1 MVKILM
7 CGSALTVKGGMVSVA
22 KNYLQYPY
30 WKGYQLSY
38 IPTHKE
44 INKYL
49 LVLYFGMRYMQIVW
63 LALFGNY
70 KIVHLHIAERG
81 SFYRKAILALTL
93 KSIGKKVILHH
104 HHAEFEEFYDS
115 LSARKKNFVKTVFE
129 RVDLNIVL
137 GTYFIPLIID
147 KAPKARVKVLH
158 NAVVTYPQN
167 QYNKEARN
175 ILFLGKLCKRKGIY
189 DLLACIK
196 ELDSKMDADIRFFL
210 CGNGDIEDVKN
221 RIRALNISH
230 RIAHIGWCNEEERMV
245 FMSKSMLH
253 VLPSYNEG
261 LPMSILETMAYGI
274 PTVSTHVAAIPE
286 MLHDG
291 ENGFLVNPGDV
302 TDLSNKLYQ
311 LITDKELREKF
322 SENAYQVSISAYSL
336 DKHIRDLIDIYN
348 SL

>member
-38 IPTHKE
+38 ISTHKE

-49 LVLYFGMRYMQIVW
+49 LVLYFVMRYMQIVW

-158 NAVVTYPQN
+158 NAVATYPQN

-196 ELDSKMDADIRFFL
+196 ELDSKMDVDIRFFL

-230 RIAHIGWCNEEERMV
+230 RITHIGWCNEEERMV

-311 LITDKELREKF
+311 LIIDKELREKF
-322 SENAYQVSISAYSL
+322 SENAYQASISEYSL
-336 DKHIRDLIDIYN
+336 DMHVKDLKNIYD